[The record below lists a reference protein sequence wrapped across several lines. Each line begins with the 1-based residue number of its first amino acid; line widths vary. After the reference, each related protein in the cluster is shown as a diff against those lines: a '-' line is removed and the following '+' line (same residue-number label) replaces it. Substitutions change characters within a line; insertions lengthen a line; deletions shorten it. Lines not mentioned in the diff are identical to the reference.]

1 MSDEIKQY
9 EPTRGIEG
17 SILCVLYIYIK
28 KKKPYRILY
37 KSGSHLMISSHYV
50 LGLYCHHG
58 EAENDDEI

>member
-28 KKKPYRILY
+28 KRSHTVSSTKVDRI
-37 KSGSHLMISSHYV
+37 
-50 LGLYCHHG
+50 
-58 EAENDDEI
+58 